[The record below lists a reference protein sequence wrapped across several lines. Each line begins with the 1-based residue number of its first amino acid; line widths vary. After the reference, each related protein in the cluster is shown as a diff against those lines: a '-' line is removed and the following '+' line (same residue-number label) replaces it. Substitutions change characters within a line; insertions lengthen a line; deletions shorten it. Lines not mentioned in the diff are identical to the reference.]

1 MSAPPRQFL
10 FGLGRR
16 DLPGGG
22 EGIAEESGCPGSP
35 SFTQHPRRSSRSW
48 RPFAASWP
56 AAALVNI
63 LDDSLS
69 KDRARDG
76 ALTSAM
82 IQRFDALGDYAQSL
96 GAEGILFTCSAFG
109 PAIEQVANRL
119 SMPVL
124 KPNEAMFAEAL
135 ATGQRIAMLATFQ
148 PSIPSMEEEFRGEAA
163 QAGIEATLRCVF
175 VPGALDAL
183 QAGRR
188 EEHVTRIVDVA
199 RKLDDCDAIM
209 LAQFSMAPAAAALR
223 PLVSVPILTSPS
235 SAVAMLKR
243 KMSSVD

>member
-1 MSAPPRQFL
+1 VTGNDKEEQMPR
-10 FGLGRR
+10 
-16 DLPGGG
+16 
-22 EGIAEESGCPGSP
+22 IALIHATPAAVEPIVAA
-35 SFTQHPRRSSRSW
+35 
-48 RPFAASWP
+48 FAALWP

-76 ALTSAM
+76 VLTQAM
-82 IQRFDALGDYAQSL
+82 IRRFDVLADYAQSL

-119 SMPVL
+119 PMPVL

-135 ATGQRIAMLATFQ
+135 ATGRRIGMLATFQ
-148 PSIPSMEEEFRGEAA
+148 PSIPSMEEEFKGEAER
-163 QAGIEATLRCVF
+163 AGIEATLYSVF
-175 VPGALDAL
+175 VPGALEAL
-183 QAGRR
+183 QAGRH
-188 EEHVTRIVDVA
+188 EEHVSRIAEVG

-223 PLVSVPILTSPS
+223 PRVSVPVLTSPS

-243 KMSSVD
+243 KMSSPD

>member
-1 MSAPPRQFL
+1 MPRIALIHATPAAVAPIV
-10 FGLGRR
+10 
-16 DLPGGG
+16 
-22 EGIAEESGCPGSP
+22 EA
-35 SFTQHPRRSSRSW
+35 
-48 RPFAASWP
+48 FAAAWP
-56 AAALVNI
+56 TAELVNI

-82 IQRFDALGDYAQSL
+82 IERFDALADYALSL

-109 PAIEQVANRL
+109 PAIERVAHRL
-119 SMPVL
+119 SVPVL

-135 ATGQRIAMLATFQ
+135 ATGRRISMLATFH
-148 PSIPSMEEEFRGEAA
+148 PSIPSMEEEFKGEAV
-163 QAGIEATLRCVF
+163 QAGIEAALRCVF

-183 QAGRR
+183 QAGRGD
-188 EEHVTRIVDVA
+188 EHVTRIVDVA

-223 PLVSVPILTSPS
+223 PLVSVPVLTSPS

-243 KMSSVD
+243 KMASLD